1 MSKSAIFV
9 VSGFLAFLLYALLL
23 YGLLLE
29 RHNKEAEKILLD
41 LGKKNEQIIDLNLED
56 LPSDE
61 KKDGKV
67 VEKVDEKKAEKV
79 VEKVEEKKDE
89 KVVEKVEEKKDEKV
103 VEKNATDKEGDFI
116 DPKEQEESLE
126 NIFSSLND
134 FQEKTDTNA
143 QKDEQKNEQ
152 EEEQRRLKEQQRLR
166 KNQKNQEM
174 LKGLQQNLDQFAQ
187 KLESV
192 KNKTLDLQIPKQDG
206 VDEKAYQEWYA
217 QIYQILYKGW
227 KGVFYHKASVSALIM
242 ITKDGEFD
250 YTILSYS
257 DFKDYNKS
265 VMTLLNDLK
274 KVDFPPYPG
283 GNMISIKVNF
293 TTKEEQ

>member
-9 VSGFLAFLLYALLL
+9 VSGLLAFLLYALLL

-56 LPSDE
+56 LPSD
-61 KKDGKV
+61 
-67 VEKVDEKKAEKV
+67 
-79 VEKVEEKKDE
+79 EKKDE

-143 QKDEQKNEQ
+143 QKDEQKDEQ

-283 GNMISIKVNF
+283 GNMISIQVNF
-293 TTKEEQ
+293 TTKEKQ

>member
-41 LGKKNEQIIDLNLED
+41 LGKKNEQVIDLNLED
-56 LPSDE
+56 VPSDE
-61 KKDGKV
+61 KKD
-67 VEKVDEKKAEKV
+67 EKAA
-79 VEKVEEKKDE
+79 EKVEEKKDE
-89 KVVEKVEEKKDEKV
+89 KVA
-103 VEKNATDKEGDFI
+103 EKNATDKEGDFI

-143 QKDEQKNEQ
+143 QKEEQKNEQ

-283 GNMISIKVNF
+283 GNMISIQVNF

>member
-23 YGLLLE
+23 CGLLLE
-29 RHNKEAEKILLD
+29 RHNEEAEKILLD

-61 KKDGKV
+61 KKD
-67 VEKVDEKKAEKV
+67 
-79 VEKVEEKKDE
+79 
-89 KVVEKVEEKKDEKV
+89 EKV
-103 VEKNATDKEGDFI
+103 VEKNVTDKEGDFI

-134 FQEKTDTNA
+134 FQEKTDTSA
-143 QKDEQKNEQ
+143 QKDEQEEEQ

>member
-1 MSKSAIFV
+1 MSKSTIFV

-61 KKDGKV
+61 KKE
-67 VEKVDEKKAEKV
+67 EKVA
-79 VEKVEEKKDE
+79 
-89 KVVEKVEEKKDEKV
+89 EKVEEKKDEKV

-134 FQEKTDTNA
+134 FQEKTDTSA
-143 QKDEQKNEQ
+143 QKDEQEEEQ

>member
-29 RHNKEAEKILLD
+29 RHNEEAEKILLD

-56 LPSDE
+56 LPSD
-61 KKDGKV
+61 
-67 VEKVDEKKAEKV
+67 
-79 VEKVEEKKDE
+79 
-89 KVVEKVEEKKDEKV
+89 EKKDEKV

-143 QKDEQKNEQ
+143 QKNEQKNEQ

-265 VMTLLNDLK
+265 VITLLDDLK

>member
-41 LGKKNEQIIDLNLED
+41 LGKKNEQVIDLNLED
-56 LPSDE
+56 VPS
-61 KKDGKV
+61 
-67 VEKVDEKKAEKV
+67 
-79 VEKVEEKKDE
+79 
-89 KVVEKVEEKKDEKV
+89 EEKKDEKV

-126 NIFSSLND
+126 DIFSSLND

-143 QKDEQKNEQ
+143 QKDEQKNKQ
-152 EEEQRRLKEQQRLR
+152 EEQRRLREQQRL
-166 KNQKNQEM
+166 KQNQENQEM
-174 LKGLQQNLDQFAQ
+174 LKGLQQNLNQFTQ

-265 VMTLLNDLK
+265 VMTLLDDLK

>member
-61 KKDGKV
+61 KKD
-67 VEKVDEKKAEKV
+67 
-79 VEKVEEKKDE
+79 EKKDE
-89 KVVEKVEEKKDEKV
+89 KVA
-103 VEKNATDKEGDFI
+103 EKNATDKEGDFI

-192 KNKTLDLQIPKQDG
+192 KNKTLDLQIPKQDR

>member
-41 LGKKNEQIIDLNLED
+41 LGKKNEQVIDLNLED
-56 LPSDE
+56 VPS
-61 KKDGKV
+61 
-67 VEKVDEKKAEKV
+67 
-79 VEKVEEKKDE
+79 EEKKEE
-89 KVVEKVEEKKDEKV
+89 KVA
-103 VEKNATDKEGDFI
+103 EKNATDKEGDFI

>member
-41 LGKKNEQIIDLNLED
+41 LGKKNEQVIDLNLED
-56 LPSDE
+56 LPS
-61 KKDGKV
+61 
-67 VEKVDEKKAEKV
+67 
-79 VEKVEEKKDE
+79 EEKKDE
-89 KVVEKVEEKKDEKV
+89 KAAEKAEEKKDEKV

-143 QKDEQKNEQ
+143 QKEEQKNEQ

-283 GNMISIKVNF
+283 GNMISIQVNF

>member
-61 KKDGKV
+61 KKD
-67 VEKVDEKKAEKV
+67 
-79 VEKVEEKKDE
+79 E

-103 VEKNATDKEGDFI
+103 VEKNATDKEGDFV

-126 NIFSSLND
+126 DIFSSLND

-174 LKGLQQNLDQFAQ
+174 LKGLQQNLDQFVQ

-283 GNMISIKVNF
+283 GNMISIQVNF

>member
-61 KKDGKV
+61 KKD
-67 VEKVDEKKAEKV
+67 
-79 VEKVEEKKDE
+79 
-89 KVVEKVEEKKDEKV
+89 EKV

-143 QKDEQKNEQ
+143 QNNEQ

-283 GNMISIKVNF
+283 GNMISIQVNF

>member
-29 RHNKEAEKILLD
+29 KHNKEAEKILLD
-41 LGKKNEQIIDLNLED
+41 LGKKNEQVIDLNLEY

-61 KKDGKV
+61 KKD
-67 VEKVDEKKAEKV
+67 EKIAEKA
-79 VEKVEEKKDE
+79 
-89 KVVEKVEEKKDEKV
+89 EEKKDEKV

-134 FQEKTDTNA
+134 FQEKTDKNA

-152 EEEQRRLKEQQRLR
+152 EEEQRRLREQQRL
-166 KNQKNQEM
+166 KQNQENQEM
-174 LKGLQQNLDQFAQ
+174 LKGLQQNLNQFAQ

-192 KNKTLDLQIPKQDG
+192 KNKTLDLQVPKQDG

-227 KGVFYHKASVSALIM
+227 RGVFYHKASVSALIM

-265 VMTLLNDLK
+265 VMTLLDDLK

>member
-9 VSGFLAFLLYALLL
+9 LSGFLAFLLYALLL

-41 LGKKNEQIIDLNLED
+41 LNKKDEQTIDLNLED
-56 LPSDE
+56 PPSE
-61 KKDGKV
+61 KKNEKI
-67 VEKVDEKKAEKV
+67 EKVMEKQ
-79 VEKVEEKKDE
+79 
-89 KVVEKVEEKKDEKV
+89 
-103 VEKNATDKEGDFI
+103 GDFLE
-116 DPKEQEESLE
+116 PKEEPKEEPEESLE
-126 NIFSSLND
+126 DIFSSLND
-134 FQEKTDTNA
+134 FQEKTDKNA
-143 QKDEQKNEQ
+143 QKDEQKNKQ
-152 EEEQRRLKEQQRLR
+152 EEEQRRLREQQRL
-166 KNQKNQEM
+166 KQNQENQEM
-174 LKGLQQNLDQFAQ
+174 LKGLQQNLNQFTQ

-265 VMTLLNDLK
+265 VMTLLDDLK

>member
-41 LGKKNEQIIDLNLED
+41 LGKKNEQVIDLNLED
-56 LPSDE
+56 LQS
-61 KKDGKV
+61 
-67 VEKVDEKKAEKV
+67 
-79 VEKVEEKKDE
+79 
-89 KVVEKVEEKKDEKV
+89 EEKKDEKV

-126 NIFSSLND
+126 DIFSSLND
-134 FQEKTDTNA
+134 FQEKTDANA
-143 QKDEQKNEQ
+143 QKDDQKNEQ
-152 EEEQRRLKEQQRLR
+152 EEEQRRLKEQQRL
-166 KNQKNQEM
+166 KQNQKNQEM

-283 GNMISIKVNF
+283 GNMISIQVNF

>member
-41 LGKKNEQIIDLNLED
+41 LGKKNEQVIDLNLED
-56 LPSDE
+56 FPSDE
-61 KKDGKV
+61 KKD
-67 VEKVDEKKAEKV
+67 EKIAEKA
-79 VEKVEEKKDE
+79 
-89 KVVEKVEEKKDEKV
+89 EEKKDEKV

-126 NIFSSLND
+126 DIFSSLND
-134 FQEKTDTNA
+134 FQEKTDANA

-152 EEEQRRLKEQQRLR
+152 EEEQRRLKEQQRL
-166 KNQKNQEM
+166 KQNQKNQEM
-174 LKGLQQNLDQFAQ
+174 LKGLQQNLDQFVQ

-283 GNMISIKVNF
+283 GNMISIQVNF

>member
-9 VSGFLAFLLYALLL
+9 LSGFLAFLLYALLL

-29 RHNKEAEKILLD
+29 RHNKEAEKIFLD
-41 LGKKNEQIIDLNLED
+41 LNKKDEQTIDLNLED
-56 LPSDE
+56 LPSE
-61 KKDGKV
+61 KKNEKI
-67 VEKVDEKKAEKV
+67 EKVTEKQ
-79 VEKVEEKKDE
+79 
-89 KVVEKVEEKKDEKV
+89 
-103 VEKNATDKEGDFI
+103 GDFLE
-116 DPKEQEESLE
+116 PKEELKEEPEESLE
-126 NIFSSLND
+126 DIFSSLND
-134 FQEKTDTNA
+134 FQEKTDKNA
-143 QKDEQKNEQ
+143 QKDEQKNKQ
-152 EEEQRRLKEQQRLR
+152 EEEQRRLREQQRL
-166 KNQKNQEM
+166 KQNQENQEM
-174 LKGLQQNLDQFAQ
+174 LKGLQQNLNQFTQ

-192 KNKTLDLQIPKQDG
+192 KNKTLDLQVPKQDG

-265 VMTLLNDLK
+265 VMTLLDDLK

>member
-23 YGLLLE
+23 CGLLLE
-29 RHNKEAEKILLD
+29 RHNEEAEKILLD

-56 LPSDE
+56 LPSD
-61 KKDGKV
+61 
-67 VEKVDEKKAEKV
+67 
-79 VEKVEEKKDE
+79 
-89 KVVEKVEEKKDEKV
+89 EKKDEKV

-174 LKGLQQNLDQFAQ
+174 LKDLQQNLNQFAQ

>member
-41 LGKKNEQIIDLNLED
+41 LGKKNEQVIDLNLED
-56 LPSDE
+56 LPSEE
-61 KKDGKV
+61 KKE
-67 VEKVDEKKAEKV
+67 EKVEEKKE
-79 VEKVEEKKDE
+79 EKVEEKKDE
-89 KVVEKVEEKKDEKV
+89 KVA
-103 VEKNATDKEGDFI
+103 EKNATDKEDDFI

-227 KGVFYHKASVSALIM
+227 KGVFYHKASVSVLIM

>member
-61 KKDGKV
+61 KKD
-67 VEKVDEKKAEKV
+67 
-79 VEKVEEKKDE
+79 
-89 KVVEKVEEKKDEKV
+89 EKV

-143 QKDEQKNEQ
+143 QKDDQKNEQ
-152 EEEQRRLKEQQRLR
+152 EEEQRRLKEQQRL
-166 KNQKNQEM
+166 KQNQKNQEM

>member
-23 YGLLLE
+23 CGLLLE

-41 LGKKNEQIIDLNLED
+41 LGKKNEQVIDLNLED
-56 LPSDE
+56 LPS
-61 KKDGKV
+61 
-67 VEKVDEKKAEKV
+67 
-79 VEKVEEKKDE
+79 EEKKDE
-89 KVVEKVEEKKDEKV
+89 KVA
-103 VEKNATDKEGDFI
+103 EKNATDKEGDFI

-174 LKGLQQNLDQFAQ
+174 LKGLQQNLDQFVQ

-227 KGVFYHKASVSALIM
+227 KGVFYHEASVSVLIM

>member
-9 VSGFLAFLLYALLL
+9 VSGFLAFLLYVLLL

-41 LGKKNEQIIDLNLED
+41 LDKKNEQVIDLNLED

-61 KKDGKV
+61 KKD
-67 VEKVDEKKAEKV
+67 EKIAEKA
-79 VEKVEEKKDE
+79 
-89 KVVEKVEEKKDEKV
+89 EEKKDEKV

-126 NIFSSLND
+126 DIFSSLND

-152 EEEQRRLKEQQRLR
+152 EEEQRRLKEQQRL
-166 KNQKNQEM
+166 KQNQRNQEM

-242 ITKDGEFD
+242 ITRDGEFD

-283 GNMISIKVNF
+283 GNMISIQVNF

>member
-41 LGKKNEQIIDLNLED
+41 LGKKNEQVIDLNLED
-56 LPSDE
+56 LPSEE
-61 KKDGKV
+61 KKD
-67 VEKVDEKKAEKV
+67 EKAA
-79 VEKVEEKKDE
+79 EKVEEKKDE
-89 KVVEKVEEKKDEKV
+89 KVKEKKDEKVEEKKDEKAV
-103 VEKNATDKEGDFI
+103 KKNATDKEGDFI

-126 NIFSSLND
+126 DIFSSLND

-143 QKDEQKNEQ
+143 QKDDQKNEQ

-283 GNMISIKVNF
+283 GNMVSIQVNF

>member
-41 LGKKNEQIIDLNLED
+41 LGKKNEQVIDLNLED

-61 KKDGKV
+61 KKD
-67 VEKVDEKKAEKV
+67 EKIAEKA
-79 VEKVEEKKDE
+79 EEKKDE
-89 KVVEKVEEKKDEKV
+89 KAVEKKDEKA

-126 NIFSSLND
+126 DIFSSLND
-134 FQEKTDTNA
+134 FQEKTDANA

-152 EEEQRRLKEQQRLR
+152 EEEQRRLKEQQRL
-166 KNQKNQEM
+166 KQNQKNQEM
-174 LKGLQQNLDQFAQ
+174 LKGLQQNLDQFVQ

-283 GNMISIKVNF
+283 GNMISIQVNF

>member
-23 YGLLLE
+23 CGLLLE

-41 LGKKNEQIIDLNLED
+41 LGKKNEQVIDLNLED

-61 KKDGKV
+61 KKD
-67 VEKVDEKKAEKV
+67 
-79 VEKVEEKKDE
+79 EKVEEK
-89 KVVEKVEEKKDEKV
+89 
-103 VEKNATDKEGDFI
+103 NAIDKEGDFI

-126 NIFSSLND
+126 DIFSSLND

-174 LKGLQQNLDQFAQ
+174 LKGLQQNLDQFVQ

>member
-1 MSKSAIFV
+1 MSKSTIFV

-41 LGKKNEQIIDLNLED
+41 LGKKNKQVIDLNLED

-61 KKDGKV
+61 KKD
-67 VEKVDEKKAEKV
+67 EKVAEKV
-79 VEKVEEKKDE
+79 A
-89 KVVEKVEEKKDEKV
+89 
-103 VEKNATDKEGDFI
+103 EKNATDKEGDFI

-152 EEEQRRLKEQQRLR
+152 EEEQRRLKEQKRLR

-227 KGVFYHKASVSALIM
+227 KGVFYHKASVSTLIM

-283 GNMISIKVNF
+283 GNMISIQVNF

>member
-41 LGKKNEQIIDLNLED
+41 LGKKNEQVIDLNLED
-56 LPSDE
+56 VPSDE
-61 KKDGKV
+61 KKD
-67 VEKVDEKKAEKV
+67 EKIAEKA
-79 VEKVEEKKDE
+79 
-89 KVVEKVEEKKDEKV
+89 EEKKDEKV

-126 NIFSSLND
+126 DIFSSLND

-143 QKDEQKNEQ
+143 QKDDQKNEQ
-152 EEEQRRLKEQQRLR
+152 EEEQRRLKEQQRL
-166 KNQKNQEM
+166 KQNQKNQEM

-283 GNMISIKVNF
+283 GSMVSIQVNF

>member
-41 LGKKNEQIIDLNLED
+41 LGKKNEQVIDLNLED

-61 KKDGKV
+61 KKD
-67 VEKVDEKKAEKV
+67 EKIA
-79 VEKVEEKKDE
+79 EKVEEKKDE
-89 KVVEKVEEKKDEKV
+89 KVVEKA

-134 FQEKTDTNA
+134 FKEKTDTNA
-143 QKDEQKNEQ
+143 QKDDQKNEQ
-152 EEEQRRLKEQQRLR
+152 EEEQRRLKEQQRL
-166 KNQKNQEM
+166 KQNQKNQEM

-265 VMTLLNDLK
+265 VMTLLDDLK

>member
-1 MSKSAIFV
+1 MSKSAIVV

-41 LGKKNEQIIDLNLED
+41 LGKKNEQVIDLNLED
-56 LPSDE
+56 LPS
-61 KKDGKV
+61 
-67 VEKVDEKKAEKV
+67 
-79 VEKVEEKKDE
+79 EEKKDE
-89 KVVEKVEEKKDEKV
+89 KAAEKIEEKKDEKV

-143 QKDEQKNEQ
+143 QKNEQKNEQ

-283 GNMISIKVNF
+283 GNMISIQVNF

>member
-56 LPSDE
+56 LPS
-61 KKDGKV
+61 
-67 VEKVDEKKAEKV
+67 
-79 VEKVEEKKDE
+79 EEKKDE
-89 KVVEKVEEKKDEKV
+89 KVVEKVEEKKDEKA

-126 NIFSSLND
+126 DIFSSLND

-143 QKDEQKNEQ
+143 QKDDQKNEQ

-283 GNMISIKVNF
+283 GNMISIQVNF

>member
-29 RHNKEAEKILLD
+29 RHNEEAEKILLD

-56 LPSDE
+56 LPSEE
-61 KKDGKV
+61 KKD
-67 VEKVDEKKAEKV
+67 
-79 VEKVEEKKDE
+79 EKVEEKKDE
-89 KVVEKVEEKKDEKV
+89 KVEEKKDEKIA
-103 VEKNATDKEGDFI
+103 EKNAIDKEGDFI

-152 EEEQRRLKEQQRLR
+152 EDEQRRLKEQQRLR

>member
-41 LGKKNEQIIDLNLED
+41 LGKKNEQVIDLNLED

-61 KKDGKV
+61 KKD
-67 VEKVDEKKAEKV
+67 EKIA
-79 VEKVEEKKDE
+79 EKVEEKKDE
-89 KVVEKVEEKKDEKV
+89 KA

-126 NIFSSLND
+126 DIFSSLND

-174 LKGLQQNLDQFAQ
+174 LKGLQQNLNQFAQ

-283 GNMISIKVNF
+283 GNMISIQVNF

>member
-23 YGLLLE
+23 CGLLLE
-29 RHNKEAEKILLD
+29 RHNEEAEKILLD

-61 KKDGKV
+61 KK
-67 VEKVDEKKAEKV
+67 E
-79 VEKVEEKKDE
+79 
-89 KVVEKVEEKKDEKV
+89 EKV

-143 QKDEQKNEQ
+143 QKDEQEEQ

-283 GNMISIKVNF
+283 GNMVSIKVNF

>member
-41 LGKKNEQIIDLNLED
+41 LGKKNEQVIDLNLED

-61 KKDGKV
+61 KKD
-67 VEKVDEKKAEKV
+67 EKV

-89 KVVEKVEEKKDEKV
+89 KIAEKAEEKKDEKV

-143 QKDEQKNEQ
+143 QKNDQKNEQ
-152 EEEQRRLKEQQRLR
+152 EEEQRRLKEQQRL
-166 KNQKNQEM
+166 KQNQKNQEM
-174 LKGLQQNLDQFAQ
+174 LKDLQQNLDQFAQ

-283 GNMISIKVNF
+283 GNMISIQVNF

>member
-1 MSKSAIFV
+1 MSKSTIFV

-41 LGKKNEQIIDLNLED
+41 LGKKNEQVIDLNLED

-61 KKDGKV
+61 KKD
-67 VEKVDEKKAEKV
+67 EKIAEKA
-79 VEKVEEKKDE
+79 EEKKDE
-89 KVVEKVEEKKDEKV
+89 KA
-103 VEKNATDKEGDFI
+103 VEKNATDKESDFI

-126 NIFSSLND
+126 DIFSSLND
-134 FQEKTDTNA
+134 FQEKTDSNA
-143 QKDEQKNEQ
+143 QKDDQKNEQ

-206 VDEKAYQEWYA
+206 VDKKAYQEWYA

-265 VMTLLNDLK
+265 VMTLLDDLK

-283 GNMISIKVNF
+283 GNMISIQVNF

>member
-9 VSGFLAFLLYALLL
+9 LSGFLAFLLYALLL

-41 LGKKNEQIIDLNLED
+41 LNKKDEQTIDLNLED
-56 LPSDE
+56 PPSE
-61 KKDGKV
+61 KKNEKI
-67 VEKVDEKKAEKV
+67 EKVTEKQ
-79 VEKVEEKKDE
+79 
-89 KVVEKVEEKKDEKV
+89 
-103 VEKNATDKEGDFI
+103 GDFLE
-116 DPKEQEESLE
+116 PKEELKEEQEESLE
-126 NIFSSLND
+126 DIFSSLND
-134 FQEKTDTNA
+134 FQEKTDANA

-152 EEEQRRLKEQQRLR
+152 EEEQRRLKEQQRL
-166 KNQKNQEM
+166 KQNQKNQEM

-283 GNMISIKVNF
+283 GNMISIQVNF

>member
-56 LPSDE
+56 LPRDE
-61 KKDGKV
+61 KKE
-67 VEKVDEKKAEKV
+67 EKVT
-79 VEKVEEKKDE
+79 
-89 KVVEKVEEKKDEKV
+89 EKVEEKKDEKV

-206 VDEKAYQEWYA
+206 IDEKAYQEWYA

-227 KGVFYHKASVSALIM
+227 KGVFYHKASVSVLIM

>member
-1 MSKSAIFV
+1 MSKNALLV
-9 VSGFLAFLLYALLL
+9 LSGFLAFLLYALLL

-29 RHNKEAEKILLD
+29 RHNEEAEKILLD
-41 LGKKNEQIIDLNLED
+41 LSKKDEQVIDLNLED
-56 LPSDE
+56 LPSDD
-61 KKDGKV
+61 KK
-67 VEKVDEKKAEKV
+67 E
-79 VEKVEEKKDE
+79 
-89 KVVEKVEEKKDEKV
+89 EKV
-103 VEKNATDKEGDFI
+103 VEKNATDKEGDLI

-134 FQEKTDTNA
+134 FQEKTDKNA
-143 QKDEQKNEQ
+143 QKEEQKNEQ

-192 KNKTLDLQIPKQDG
+192 KNKTLDLQVPKQDG
-206 VDEKAYQEWYA
+206 VDDKAYQEWYA

-257 DFKDYNKS
+257 DFKDYNNS
-265 VMTLLNDLK
+265 VINLLNDLK

>member
-61 KKDGKV
+61 KKD
-67 VEKVDEKKAEKV
+67 EKVA
-79 VEKVEEKKDE
+79 
-89 KVVEKVEEKKDEKV
+89 
-103 VEKNATDKEGDFI
+103 EKNATDKEGDFI
-116 DPKEQEESLE
+116 DPKEQEESLK

-174 LKGLQQNLDQFAQ
+174 LKGLQQNLDQFVQ

-227 KGVFYHKASVSALIM
+227 KGVFYHKASVSVLIM

-265 VMTLLNDLK
+265 VITLLNDLK

-283 GNMISIKVNF
+283 GSMISIQVNF

>member
-41 LGKKNEQIIDLNLED
+41 LGKKNEQVIDLNLED
-56 LPSDE
+56 LPS
-61 KKDGKV
+61 
-67 VEKVDEKKAEKV
+67 
-79 VEKVEEKKDE
+79 EEKKDE
-89 KVVEKVEEKKDEKV
+89 KAAEKVEEKKDEKV

-126 NIFSSLND
+126 YIFSSLND
-134 FQEKTDTNA
+134 FQEKTDKNA
-143 QKDEQKNEQ
+143 QKEEQKNEQ
-152 EEEQRRLKEQQRLR
+152 EEEQRRLKEQQRL
-166 KNQKNQEM
+166 KQNQKNQEM

-283 GNMISIKVNF
+283 GNMISIQVNF

>member
-9 VSGFLAFLLYALLL
+9 LSGFLAFLLYALLL

-41 LGKKNEQIIDLNLED
+41 LNKKDEQAIDLNLED
-56 LPSDE
+56 LPSE
-61 KKDGKV
+61 KKNEKI
-67 VEKVDEKKAEKV
+67 EKVTEKQ
-79 VEKVEEKKDE
+79 
-89 KVVEKVEEKKDEKV
+89 
-103 VEKNATDKEGDFI
+103 GDFLE
-116 DPKEQEESLE
+116 PKEEPKEEPEESLE
-126 NIFSSLND
+126 DIFSSLND
-134 FQEKTDTNA
+134 FQEKTDKNA
-143 QKDEQKNEQ
+143 QKDEQKNKQ
-152 EEEQRRLKEQQRLR
+152 EEEQRRLREQQRL
-166 KNQKNQEM
+166 KQNQENQEM
-174 LKGLQQNLDQFAQ
+174 LKGLQQNLNQFTQ

-227 KGVFYHKASVSALIM
+227 RGIFYHKASVSALIM

-265 VMTLLNDLK
+265 VMTLLDNLK